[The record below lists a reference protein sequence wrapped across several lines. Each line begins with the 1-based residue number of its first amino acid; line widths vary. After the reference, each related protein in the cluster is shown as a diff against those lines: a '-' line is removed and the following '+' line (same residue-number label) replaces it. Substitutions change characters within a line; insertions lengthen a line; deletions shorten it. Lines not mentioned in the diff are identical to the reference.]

1 MRISGKTVFLILLSI
16 ATFSLL
22 DGNVVVPGHAAGI
35 IYVSPPTTP
44 TSATGSNFTVQV
56 QVANVDPFS
65 GWDVWIR
72 TDPLVLK
79 ARSITI
85 QGNLLAVNFSA
96 TLSLVSECVNEIGTG
111 CGADDGIGVVHSG
124 AAALG
129 SRSLPPGPT
138 SGLLF
143 TITYTVLN
151 GGSGVSALEI
161 MRQIIV
167 NGVTGSIVPVD
178 VSNGVYGSLADFGL
192 ELSPSFGSVVQGGET
207 MVNATISSF
216 NGFTGQVNLTAD
228 SLLQA
233 YVTPTSV
240 FLTPGGSA
248 TAQIFASTTLCDIP
262 SIYGLGIIATS
273 GNLSHTLLASPSVL
287 PNTSS
292 NPGFCMSSL
301 ETTASVSAGSSGT
314 FDFQL
319 FGLNGFQGTV
329 SMTVSIIP
337 IIPNGPRVFLLSN
350 TLGVL
355 NRRFSIGQIEI
366 STSTITPQKAYT
378 MIVNATFGSESHF
391 LAASLVVKPPQPTFA
406 INASSTMLTL
416 APGSNTTD
424 TIALTSLFGFS
435 APVALGTNIEPFAA
449 NGPIVSLSTYT
460 FFLSQNVNSTLTI
473 SAPRDTNIGSYNVTV
488 FANGGGSFAF
498 VVLRVNVV
506 PLTPPGLLQF
516 RWDRRVSAGDGGV
529 ETFLSGIS
537 NPNKESSIFVSI
549 QVTGIDIIGAQTFTL
564 STGAIQLAPHQ
575 TLLNIPLTEH
585 FGPAEL
591 GSTFIFFTAIL
602 WGTSQGALLITGSS
616 RSGVPTSG
624 TFTIVS

>member
-16 ATFSLL
+16 TAFSLF
-22 DGNVVVPGHAAGI
+22 DGNVVVPGHAAGV
-35 IYVSPPTTP
+35 IYVSPSSTP
-44 TSATGSNFTVQV
+44 TSATGSNITVQV

-72 TDPLVLK
+72 TDPSVLK
-79 ARSITI
+79 ARTVTI

-96 TLSLVSECVNEIGTG
+96 TMSLVSECVNEIGTG
-111 CGADDGIGVVHSG
+111 CGADDGIGIVHSG

-151 GGSGVSALEI
+151 GGSGVSAIEI
-161 MRQIIV
+161 TRQIIV

-178 VSNGVYGSLADFGL
+178 VSNGVYGSPADFGL
-192 ELSPSFGSVVQGGET
+192 ELNPIFGSVTQGGEM

-233 YVTPTSV
+233 YVSPTSV
-240 FLTPGGSA
+240 FLAPGGSA
-248 TAQIFASTTLCDIP
+248 TAQIFASTTLCDTP
-262 SIYGLGIIATS
+262 STYGLGIIGRS
-273 GNLSHTLLASPSVL
+273 GNLSHTFLASPSVL
-287 PNTSS
+287 PSANS
-292 NPGFCMSSL
+292 NPGFCISSV
-301 ETTASVSAGSSGT
+301 ETTASVFAGSSGT

-337 IIPNGPRVFLLSN
+337 IITNGPRVFLLSN

-355 NRRFSIGQIEI
+355 NRRFSIGQIEFT
-366 STSTITPQKAYT
+366 TSTATPQEAYT
-378 MIVNATFGSESHF
+378 MIVNATFGSELHF
-391 LAASLVVKPPQPTFA
+391 LSATLVVKPPQPTFA
-406 INASSTMLTL
+406 MNASLAMLTL
-416 APGSNTTD
+416 APGSSTTD

-435 APVALGTNIEPFAA
+435 APVALGTNIQPFVA

-460 FFLSQNVNSTLTI
+460 LFLSQNINSTLTV
-473 SAPRDTNIGSYNVTV
+473 SAPGDTTIGSYNVTV
-488 FANGGGSFAF
+488 SANGGGSFAF
-498 VVLRVNVV
+498 VVIRVNVV
-506 PLTPPGLLQF
+506 PLTPPGFLQF
-516 RWDRRVSAGDGGV
+516 RWDRRVSVSNGGV

-549 QVTGIDIIGAQTFTL
+549 QATGIDSTGDETFTL
-564 STGAIQLAPHQ
+564 STGVIQLAPHQ

-585 FGPAEL
+585 FSPADV
-591 GSTFIFFTAIL
+591 GSTFVFLASIL
-602 WGTSQGALLITGSS
+602 WSTSPAALLITGSS
-616 RSGVPTSG
+616 RSGVPASG